1 MTMCYKGQF
10 TSFAADPR
18 AETTALAMAMMR
30 AQFSMVATKLG

>member
-1 MTMCYKGQF
+1 MTILYRGQF

-30 AQFSMVATKLG
+30 AMEVGE